1 MTNPGWWSTV
11 KEDIRVFRLVYSRSG
26 VLKYIYQ
33 PGFRAL
39 LIFRFAQLFYHTR
52 LTRPISYLLVTLNDL
67 LCGVWIG
74 PKVQAG
80 PGLFLGHPRGLVV
93 NPDTII
99 GSHCSIIQHVTIGGP
114 NITIGD
120 FVEINS
126 GANLISN
133 DRGRGELHIGNN
145 VIIGAGAV
153 VLTDVDDCSVVAGVP
168 ARVVK
173 KITPMDNWVS
183 YREGKAVREQ

>member
-1 MTNPGWWSTV
+1 
-11 KEDIRVFRLVYSRSG
+11 

-39 LIFRFAQLFYHTR
+39 LIFRLAQLFYHFR

-93 NPDTII
+93 NPDTKI